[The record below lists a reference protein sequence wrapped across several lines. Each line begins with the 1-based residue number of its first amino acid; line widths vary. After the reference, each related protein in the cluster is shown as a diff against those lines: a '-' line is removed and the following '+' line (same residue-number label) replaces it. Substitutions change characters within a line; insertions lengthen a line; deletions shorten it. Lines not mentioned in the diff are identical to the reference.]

1 MAVTKIWAI
10 HDSVSRVV
18 DYCTNPSKT
27 KLSDLEQ
34 VLLYAADKEK
44 TLDEGEQQYAVTGIG
59 CRAESAAREMAAV
72 QRRFGK
78 AGGNVAYHA
87 YQSFKTG
94 EVTAE
99 ECHRIGVETAR
110 RLRGN
115 DRQVLVATHFNTG
128 TYHNHFVV
136 NPVNMWTGK
145 KLEAK
150 YEVYYKLRDMS
161 DRVCKEHGL
170 SVVKN
175 PQRHKTARS
184 VYFAEKDGE
193 PTRVGNIHNLDIIFR
208 VKRSTNNRLFFIRR
222 VIMEHQ
228 SSSICLPL
236 FKGTYCCIALVCFIV
251 FIILPTK
258 INCIFC
264 ACEDSTCKHVCAK
277 SRH

>member
-110 RLRGN
+110 RLWGN

-150 YEVYYKLRDMS
+150 YEVYYKLRDCALPGFVDSKNEEKTERNAGYLVVSHSGGGML
-161 DRVCKEHGL
+161 RQGTRKGIRRTPANRGMRAHW
-170 SVVKN
+170 VVK
-175 PQRHKTARS
+175 
-184 VYFAEKDGE
+184 G
-193 PTRVGNIHNLDIIFR
+193 LDI
-208 VKRSTNNRLFFIRR
+208 S
-222 VIMEHQ
+222 ED
-228 SSSICLPL
+228 
-236 FKGTYCCIALVCFIV
+236 VCHGMC
-251 FIILPTK
+251 P
-258 INCIFC
+258 
-264 ACEDSTCKHVCAK
+264 
-277 SRH
+277 

>member
-99 ECHRIGVETAR
+99 EVKIQIGQVYPR
-110 RLRGN
+110 R
-115 DRQVLVATHFNTG
+115 
-128 TYHNHFVV
+128 
-136 NPVNMWTGK
+136 
-145 KLEAK
+145 
-150 YEVYYKLRDMS
+150 
-161 DRVCKEHGL
+161 
-170 SVVKN
+170 
-175 PQRHKTARS
+175 
-184 VYFAEKDGE
+184 
-193 PTRVGNIHNLDIIFR
+193 RVGFGGTTGRCLLPPT
-208 VKRSTNNRLFFIRR
+208 ST
-222 VIMEHQ
+222 
-228 SSSICLPL
+228 P
-236 FKGTYCCIALVCFIV
+236 ALITTTS
-251 FIILPTK
+251 L
-258 INCIFC
+258 
-264 ACEDSTCKHVCAK
+264 
-277 SRH
+277 

>member
-34 VLLYAADKEK
+34 VLLYAADKGK

-87 YQSFKTG
+87 YHAYQSFKTG

-110 RLRGN
+110 RLWGN

-150 YEVYYKLRDMS
+150 YEAYYKLRDMS
-161 DRVCKEHGL
+161 DHICKEHGL
-170 SVVKN
+170 
-175 PQRHKTARS
+175 
-184 VYFAEKDGE
+184 
-193 PTRVGNIHNLDIIFR
+193 
-208 VKRSTNNRLFFIRR
+208 
-222 VIMEHQ
+222 
-228 SSSICLPL
+228 
-236 FKGTYCCIALVCFIV
+236 
-251 FIILPTK
+251 
-258 INCIFC
+258 
-264 ACEDSTCKHVCAK
+264 
-277 SRH
+277 

>member
-34 VLLYAADKEK
+34 VLLYAADKDK

-59 CRAESAAREMAAV
+59 CRAESAAGEMAAV

-110 RLRGN
+110 RLWGN
-115 DRQVLVATHFNTG
+115 DRQVLVHPLQHWHLSQPLCCESGEYVDGQKAG
-128 TYHNHFVV
+128 GKIRGLLQAAGYVR
-136 NPVNMWTGK
+136 PYLQGAWTVG
-145 KLEAK
+145 
-150 YEVYYKLRDMS
+150 
-161 DRVCKEHGL
+161 G
-170 SVVKN
+170 
-175 PQRHKTARS
+175 
-184 VYFAEKDGE
+184 EKS
-193 PTRVGNIHNLDIIFR
+193 P
-208 VKRSTNNRLFFIRR
+208 
-222 VIMEHQ
+222 
-228 SSSICLPL
+228 
-236 FKGTYCCIALVCFIV
+236 A
-251 FIILPTK
+251 
-258 INCIFC
+258 
-264 ACEDSTCKHVCAK
+264 A
-277 SRH
+277 

>member
-94 EVTAE
+94 F
-99 ECHRIGVETAR
+99 G
-110 RLRGN
+110 
-115 DRQVLVATHFNTG
+115 G
-128 TYHNHFVV
+128 TTSRCLL
-136 NPVNMWTGK
+136 P
-145 KLEAK
+145 
-150 YEVYYKLRDMS
+150 
-161 DRVCKEHGL
+161 
-170 SVVKN
+170 
-175 PQRHKTARS
+175 
-184 VYFAEKDGE
+184 
-193 PTRVGNIHNLDIIFR
+193 PT
-208 VKRSTNNRLFFIRR
+208 ST
-222 VIMEHQ
+222 
-228 SSSICLPL
+228 P
-236 FKGTYCCIALVCFIV
+236 ALITTT
-251 FIILPTK
+251 LL
-258 INCIFC
+258 
-264 ACEDSTCKHVCAK
+264 
-277 SRH
+277 